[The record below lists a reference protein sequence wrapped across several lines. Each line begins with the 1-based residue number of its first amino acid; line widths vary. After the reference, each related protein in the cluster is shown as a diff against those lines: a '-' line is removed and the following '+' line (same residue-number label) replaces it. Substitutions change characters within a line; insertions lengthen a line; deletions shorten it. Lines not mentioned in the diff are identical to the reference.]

1 MNYYLLLSNY
11 SAVCTL
17 NTRTTGLK
25 TVAATS
31 AINSVAVIS
40 QIYTTPLTTST
51 INRPVN
57 HSEVV
62 ASDFSSDILSKQGV
76 LNMSGGNSR
85 STGQQG
91 QQCVD
96 DNVDHKTIECC
107 LYHKCKRLRAGEGCR
122 DYPGLGVNSRLSG
135 VDNKH
140 HASEYTQ
147 QINNGQKQPNIVHSH
162 VNGHVLENSD
172 TGLNAGGGYERYPLL
187 DSTPRSPDRGENSG
201 YYNRGG
207 VSLGA
212 GDLAIH
218 HGGVT
223 PHRLYE
229 AIPRSDD
236 LIGREKK
243 RHGL

>member
-1 MNYYLLLSNY
+1 MNYFLLLSNY

-17 NTRTTGLK
+17 NTSTTGLK

-31 AINSVAVIS
+31 AIDSVAVVS

-76 LNMSGGNSR
+76 LNMSGGYSR

-122 DYPGLGVNSRLSG
+122 DYPRLGVNSRLSG

-147 QINNGQKQPNIVHSH
+147 QINNSQKQPNIVHSH
-162 VNGHVLENSD
+162 VNGHVLVNGD
-172 TGLNAGGGYERYPLL
+172 TGLNAGEGMSSILC
-187 DSTPRSPDRGENSG
+187 
-201 YYNRGG
+201 
-207 VSLGA
+207 
-212 GDLAIH
+212 
-218 HGGVT
+218 
-223 PHRLYE
+223 
-229 AIPRSDD
+229 
-236 LIGREKK
+236 
-243 RHGL
+243 